1 MSTYAAKLNDDD
13 VQNRLNTLSDWTVN
27 NGELQR
33 VFELPSF
40 PSAIF
45 FVNAVAHLAE
55 LGAHHPDIQIAYN
68 KVRLNFTT
76 HSAGGI
82 TEKDFVMA
90 QKVDELGHTFDW
102 RVSI

>member
-1 MSTYAAKLNDDD
+1 MSNNAVK
-13 VQNRLNTLSDWTVN
+13 LSDAEIQQRLQTLPTWTLN

-33 VFELPSF
+33 SFELPSF

-45 FVNAVAHLAE
+45 FVSAVAHLAE

-68 KVRLNFTT
+68 KVLLNFAT

-90 QKVDELGHTFDW
+90 QKADELWLTFNW
-102 RVSI
+102 NANI